1 MSSLPHQSLPPP
13 DGRARLISSETAVP
27 VRCRCG
33 TRVESGGTVL
43 SITGLTRSLEG
54 LFHDVIFC
62 SPTCARAF
70 CLESLETLDSLDNV
84 DARATVSDLH
94 DLAME
99 VATTLVAILGK

>member
-1 MSSLPHQSLPPP
+1 M
-13 DGRARLISSETAVP
+13 
-27 VRCRCG
+27 
-33 TRVESGGTVL
+33 
-43 SITGLTRSLEG
+43 
-54 LFHDVIFC
+54 IFC